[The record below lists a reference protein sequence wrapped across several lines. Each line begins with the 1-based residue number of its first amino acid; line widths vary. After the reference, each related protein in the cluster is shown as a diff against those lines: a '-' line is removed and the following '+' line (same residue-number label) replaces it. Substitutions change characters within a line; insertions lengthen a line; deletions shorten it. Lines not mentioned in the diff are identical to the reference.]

1 MSVKAI
7 GDDELLE
14 YVIEK
19 DFEDT
24 VSRIILKAVRFFPD
38 GIGKKRLAKLLKGM
52 DPDFVISRHQGAR
65 DHFGRLSL
73 LSMDQILDFIES
85 LIRLSL
91 LEIDDPDFPRL
102 MITPSGERSI
112 GKEDQIP
119 AMIPWPLPTTEV
131 QIPVDFELFRSL
143 KEVRNSLARNEEI
156 PPYCIASNQTLVE
169 MVNME
174 ISDLD
179 SMLGVRGMGEVRCS
193 KYGESFLEVLGC
205 QG

>member
-24 VSRIILKAVRFFPD
+24 ASRVILRAVRFFPD

-65 DHFGRLSL
+65 DHYGRLSL

-85 LIRLSL
+85 LIRLAL
-91 LEIDDPDFPRL
+91 VEVEDIDFPRIT
-102 MITPSGERSI
+102 ITPSGERAL
-112 GKEDQIP
+112 GREDMIP
-119 AMIPWPLPTTEV
+119 AMIPWPLPCEEV
-131 QIPVDFELFRSL
+131 EIPTDYELFRSL
-143 KEVRNSLARNEEI
+143 KDIRNSLAREEEI
-156 PPYCIASNQTLVE
+156 PPYCVASNQSLVE
-169 MVNME
+169 MVNRE
-174 ISDLD
+174 ISDID
-179 SMLGVRGMGEVRCS
+179 SMMNVKGMGDIRCG
-193 KYGESFLEVLGC
+193 KYGESFLRAING
-205 QG
+205 